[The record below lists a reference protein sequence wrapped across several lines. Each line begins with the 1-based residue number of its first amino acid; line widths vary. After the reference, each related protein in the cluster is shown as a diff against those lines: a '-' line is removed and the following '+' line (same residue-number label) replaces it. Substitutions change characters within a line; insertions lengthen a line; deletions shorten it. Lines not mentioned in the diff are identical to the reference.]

1 MSLTTRAVIKSD
13 WFNITSM
20 DTTSD
25 KLIDRLIAVV
35 DAEIPSLCD
44 QPIEAVA
51 KTFYIAGNGK
61 RYLTLPYSVPV
72 TLTSVGERYAP
83 DEAFTDITSESTL
96 DELSTMRRL
105 YRQNGWLQGYTYRIV
120 ATVGYAVVPADIT
133 VCANEMVTE
142 LYNETPFAAN
152 GSTFGV
158 ASISEIAGGHTL
170 TKALQSMRPKVL
182 ARLQPYRRVTI

>member
-1 MSLTTRAVIKSD
+1 MSLTTRSIIKSD
-13 WFNITSM
+13 WLNIASA

-25 KLIDRLIAVV
+25 ALIDRLIAVV

-44 QPIEAVA
+44 QPIEAA
-51 KTFYIAGNGK
+51 SKTFYLAGNGK
-61 RYLTLPYSVPV
+61 RYLTLPYTVPV
-72 TLTSVGERYAP
+72 TLTSVAERATP
-83 DEAFTDITSESTL
+83 ADAFTTITSEVSIDEVST
-96 DELSTMRRL
+96 TRRL
-105 YRQNGWLQGYTYRIV
+105 YRPSGWLDGYVYRVV

-142 LYNETPFAAN
+142 LYKETPFAAN

-182 ARLQPYRRVTI
+182 ARLLPYRRVTI